1 MTYWEELLCPEL
13 EVINRCSW
21 VKDEI
26 KLLRVSMNRYKY
38 DLPLLWTDRYSEVN
52 TDKKIMPNMI

>member
-1 MTYWEELLCPEL
+1 
-13 EVINRCSW
+13 
-21 VKDEI
+21 
-26 KLLRVSMNRYKY
+26 MNRYKY